1 MYCNVN
7 RVKFSRVMDNLIS
20 NALKFTHYGGS
31 IRIEIKQIQNEE
43 ILISIA
49 DTGIGIPASL
59 QDDLFK
65 PYTVSGREGTS
76 NEKSTGLGLSITK
89 EIVELHCGKIW
100 FESKEGK
107 GTTFFIILPGIKSN
121 YLN

>member
-1 MYCNVN
+1 
-7 RVKFSRVMDNLIS
+7 MDNLIS

-31 IRIEIKQIQNEE
+31 ISIEIKQIQNEE
-43 ILISIA
+43 LQISIA

-65 PYTVSGREGTS
+65 PYTVSGRKGTS

-121 YLN
+121 CLN